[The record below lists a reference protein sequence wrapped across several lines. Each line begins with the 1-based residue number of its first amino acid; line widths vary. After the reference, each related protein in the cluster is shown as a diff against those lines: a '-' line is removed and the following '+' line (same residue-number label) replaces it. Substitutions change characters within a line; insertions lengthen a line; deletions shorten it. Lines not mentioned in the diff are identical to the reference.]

1 MSVAPIIEMKH
12 ITKRFPGVVANK
24 DVSLQIYPGEIH
36 ALLGEN
42 GAGKS
47 SLMNVLTG
55 LYRPDEGEILYHGK
69 PCMLKS
75 PKDAVR
81 LGIGMVHQH
90 FNLVEPLSVC
100 ENVFLGSAECKNFLR
115 MGEMCKRVKQCSE
128 EFGLAVD
135 PSAKIWQLSVGEQQR
150 VEIVKLLFRGTQVLI
165 LDEPTAVLTPQE
177 TEKLFDVLSAMKAK
191 GKAIVFI
198 THKLYEVMRFA
209 DRISVLRQGSNVATM
224 LRSEI
229 DQGRLTQ
236 MMVGSSAPR
245 EQTSYAEQQRGKIL
259 LRLKGVCALNDKNL
273 PALNHVDLDIH
284 ESEIVGIAG
293 ISGNG
298 QKELAEVI
306 SGLRP
311 ITDGTILIEDQV
323 VTKKGFHD
331 FQSKSLAFVPEDR
344 LETGLVRNFN
354 LLDNIVL
361 RNDKAYSKFGF
372 LNYKKVSAKATEII
386 RKYNIQ
392 TTGAAKPVKL
402 MSGGNQQKL
411 LFGRETDGAP
421 KLIIAAYPVRGLDI
435 NAAEEVHRIL
445 LEQKAGNAAI
455 LLISEDLE
463 EIFEIADRIAVL
475 FKGEITGILESKNT
489 TYEQV
494 GRLMVGFAQEDRI

>member
-1 MSVAPIIEMKH
+1 MSVAPIIQMKH
-12 ITKRFPGVVANK
+12 ITKQFPGVVANR

-55 LYRPDEGEILYHGK
+55 LYRPDEGEILFQGK
-69 PCMLKS
+69 PCVLKS

-100 ENVFLGSAECKNFLR
+100 ENVFLGSTECKNFLR

-128 EFGLAVD
+128 EFGLTVD

-150 VEIVKLLFRGTQVLI
+150 VEIVKLLFRGTEVLI

-177 TEKLFDVLSAMKAK
+177 TEKLFAVLTAMKAK

-209 DRISVLRQGSNVATM
+209 DRITVLRQGSNVASM

-229 DQGRLTQ
+229 DQSRLAQ
-236 MMVGSSAPR
+236 MMVGSMTE
-245 EQTSYAEQQRGKIL
+245 EQTSYPSEPRGKVL
-259 LRLKGVCALNDKNL
+259 LRLKGVCVQNDKNL
-273 PALNHVDLDIH
+273 PALNHVDLDVC

-298 QKELAEVI
+298 QKELTETIA
-306 SGLRP
+306 GLRQ
-311 ITDGTILIEDQV
+311 ITDGEIIIEDQV
-323 VTKKGFHD
+323 MKKKEFRD
-331 FQSKSLAFVPEDR
+331 FRSKQLAFVPEDR

-354 LLDNIVL
+354 LLDNMIMG
-361 RNDKAYSKFGF
+361 NDKAYSKYGF
-372 LNYKKVSAKATEII
+372 LNYSKITAKTTEII
-386 RKYNIQ
+386 EKYKIQ
-392 TTGAAKPVKL
+392 TTGVAKPIKL

-411 LFGRETDGAP
+411 LFGRETDGSP

-435 NAAEEVHRIL
+435 GAAEDVHRIL
-445 LEQKAGNAAI
+445 LEQKARKAAI

-463 EIFEIADRIAVL
+463 ELFEISDRIAVL
-475 FKGEITGILESKNT
+475 FKGEITGILATKKA

-494 GRLMVGFAQEDRI
+494 GRLMVGFAQEDRL

>member
-1 MSVAPIIEMKH
+1 MSDTPVIEMKH
-12 ITKRFPGVVANK
+12 ITKQFPGVIANR

-55 LYRPDEGEILYHGK
+55 LYRPDAGEILFQGN
-69 PCMLKS
+69 PCALKS

-100 ENVFLGSAECKNFLR
+100 ENVFLGSQECKNFLR

-177 TEKLFDVLSAMKAK
+177 TEKLFAVLTAMKEK
-191 GKAIVFI
+191 GKAVIFI

-209 DRISVLRQGSNVATM
+209 DRITVLRQGVNVATM
-224 LRSEI
+224 LRAEI
-229 DQGRLTQ
+229 DQCRLTQ
-236 MMVGSSAPR
+236 MMVGSSTAK
-245 EQTSYAEQQRGKIL
+245 EQASNPDQQHGKVL
-259 LRLKGVCALNDKNL
+259 LRLNGVCALNDKNL
-273 PALNHVDLDIH
+273 PALNRVDLDIQ

-298 QKELAEVI
+298 QKELTEVI
-306 SGLRP
+306 SGLRQM
-311 ITDGTILIEDQV
+311 TDGEILIEDRV
-323 VTKKGFHD
+323 ITKKGFRD
-331 FQSKSLAFVPEDR
+331 FQTKSLAFVPEDR

-354 LLDNIVL
+354 LLDNVIL
-361 RNDKAYSKFGF
+361 RNQKAYSKFGF
-372 LNYKKVSAKATEII
+372 LNYKTISTKVAEII
-386 RKYNIQ
+386 KKYNIH
-392 TTGAAKPVKL
+392 TTGASKPIKL

-421 KLIIAAYPVRGLDI
+421 RLIIAAYPIRGLDI
-435 NAAEEVHRIL
+435 SAAEEVHRIL

-463 EIFEIADRIAVL
+463 ELFEIADRIAVL
-475 FKGEITGILESKNT
+475 FKGEITGILDSKT
-489 TYEQV
+489 ATYEQV
-494 GRLMVGFAQEDRI
+494 GRLMVGFTQEDSI

>member
-1 MSVAPIIEMKH
+1 MKH
-12 ITKRFPGVVANK
+12 ITKQFPGVIANR

-55 LYRPDEGEILYHGK
+55 LYRPDEGEILFHGK
-69 PCMLKS
+69 PCLLKS
-75 PKDAVR
+75 PKDAVK

-100 ENVFLGSAECKNFLR
+100 ENVYLGSPECSNYLR

-135 PSAKIWQLSVGEQQR
+135 PTAKIWQLSVGEQQR

-177 TEKLFDVLSAMKAK
+177 TENLFAVLTAMKAK
-191 GKAIVFI
+191 GKAIIFI

-209 DRISVLRQGSNVATM
+209 DRITVLRQGVNMATM
-224 LRSEI
+224 LRTDI
-229 DQGRLTQ
+229 DQSRLTQ
-236 MMVGSSAPR
+236 MMVGDNTTK
-245 EQTSYAEQQRGKIL
+245 EQISYKDQERGKML
-259 LRLKGVCALNDKNL
+259 LRLKGVCALNDKNF
-273 PALNHVDLDIH
+273 PALNHVDLDFY

-298 QKELAEVI
+298 QKELTEVI
-306 SGLRP
+306 AGLRKM
-311 ITDGTILIEDQV
+311 TDGEILIEDQAA
-323 VTKKGFHD
+323 TKKALHE
-331 FQSKSLAFVPEDR
+331 FQLRDIAFVPEDR

-354 LLDNIVL
+354 LLDNIIL
-361 RNDKAYSKFGF
+361 RNDKAYSKLGF
-372 LNYKKVSAKATEII
+372 LKYKTISAKAAEMIK
-386 RKYNIQ
+386 KYNIQ
-392 TTGAAKPVKL
+392 TAGVTKPIKL

-421 KLIIAAYPVRGLDI
+421 RLIIAAYPVRGLDI

-445 LEQKAGNAAI
+445 LEQKARKAAI

-463 EIFEIADRIAVL
+463 EIFEISDRIAVL
-475 FKGEITGILESKNT
+475 FKGEITGILESKT
-489 TYEQV
+489 ATYEQV
-494 GRLMVGFAQEDRI
+494 GRLMVGFSQEGSI